1 MTQQGPQD
9 PGGTGRPPTEEE
21 LRAAYEAELQRIR
34 VEDVIVQTVVS
45 LLNLGGRRA
54 GLAPGTEGERDLEQV
69 RKAIEGARALI
80 PLVEGELGP
89 DAATL
94 RDALSQL
101 QMAYTQLSAGGAAA
115 PGAAGQ
121 PAGPGGPGGAPGDD
135 RSQAPP
141 PPPEGEAGG
150 PGAAQRSGRLWV
162 PGQ

>member
-1 MTQQGPQD
+1 MTEQGPQM
-9 PGGTGRPPTEEE
+9 PGGEGRPPTEEE

-34 VEDVIVQTVVS
+34 VEDVLVQTIVS

-80 PLVEGELGP
+80 PLVESELGP

-101 QMAYTQLSAGGAAA
+101 QLAYTQLSAGGAEAPSPAGPAA
-115 PGAAGQ
+115 PGAPGEDGPPAPPAEGD
-121 PAGPGGPGGAPGDD
+121 PGRPGDAGP
-135 RSQAPP
+135 
-141 PPPEGEAGG
+141 
-150 PGAAQRSGRLWV
+150 AQRSGRLWV

>member
-1 MTQQGPQD
+1 MTEQGPQM
-9 PGGTGRPPTEEE
+9 PGGEGRPPTEEE

-34 VEDVIVQTVVS
+34 VEDVLVQTIVS

-80 PLVEGELGP
+80 PLVEAELGP

-101 QMAYTQLSAGGAAA
+101 QLAYTQLSAAGAEA
-115 PGAAGQ
+115 PS
-121 PAGPGGPGGAPGDD
+121 PAGPGGPGEDG
-135 RSQAPP
+135 PP
-141 PPPEGEAGG
+141 PPPAEGEAGQPGDAG
-150 PGAAQRSGRLWV
+150 PAQRSGRLWV